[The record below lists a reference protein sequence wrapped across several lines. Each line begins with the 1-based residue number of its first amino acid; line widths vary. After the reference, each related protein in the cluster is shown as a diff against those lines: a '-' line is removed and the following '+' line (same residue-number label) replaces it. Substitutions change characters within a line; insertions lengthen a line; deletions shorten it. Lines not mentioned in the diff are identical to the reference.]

1 MICEEEVKIGSEQCL
16 CLLDRIR
23 AKTLSVESDD
33 ECIMDPRESDC
44 WDNLCPQDHYCYY
57 GICYPE
63 CLDLPEA
70 NTESCYCHHEV
81 CYIYKMEMEGFES
94 EKYCNLSSGCTTF
107 QECPQ
112 DFTLFDNGT
121 YCDCNGTLMDATM
134 FYCLDNTIISLPED
148 DCPPIPDM
156 APETDCLC
164 IYSESETDSETDS
177 IANSE
182 TKSGASSGVNSGAN
196 SATSPGIDP
205 HPDPPN
211 MVCEAGLMCNT
222 TLVTCEPR
230 PDPCLSLPDVAGP
243 HGCYCEVAHAIC
255 DEGKKNHNATLYP

>member
-1 MICEEEVKIGSEQCL
+1 M
-16 CLLDRIR
+16 DRIR

-177 IANSE
+177 LANSE
-182 TKSGASSGVNSGAN
+182 TKSGVSSGVNSGAN

-243 HGCYCEVAHAIC
+243 QGCYCEVAHAIC

>member
-1 MICEEEVKIGSEQCL
+1 MKIGSEQCL
-16 CLLDRIR
+16 CLVD
-23 AKTLSVESDD
+23 SDD

-44 WDNLCPQDHYCYY
+44 WHNLCPQDHYCYD
-57 GICYPE
+57 GTCYPE
-63 CLDLPEA
+63 CLDLPDA
-70 NTESCYCHHEV
+70 NTDSCYCHHEV
-81 CYIYKMEMEGFES
+81 CYIYEYEMEGLES

-121 YCDCNGTLMDATM
+121 YCDCYGTLMDATM
-134 FYCLDNTIISLPED
+134 FYCLDNATIPLPDE

-164 IYSESETDSETDS
+164 MYSESETDSETDS
-177 IANSE
+177 VANSD
-182 TKSGASSGVNSGAN
+182 TNSGAN
-196 SATSPGIDP
+196 SVANSDTNSEANSATSIVTDPPP

-255 DEGKKNHNATLYP
+255 NEGKKNKDPQCTVTSMKSLINR